1 MANFP
6 KKIAAASHRRSKA
19 SITEWNQFAAARRH
33 THLTNQD
40 FRDHPHT
47 HPVYEQSIYPLTHP
61 AHSSNVRRL
70 VTYASKNNTHKECEY
85 GTYRDGQV
93 VKCLRNP
100 RHAPAGASHK
110 RGAHTGN
117 PMGHPRG
124 HVHPGEEEDE
134 DEEEEYIAP
143 KKRKKS
149 PSVAPVATERRSAR
163 GKGGLNLP
171 PSSAAT
177 SVGIKANRETR
188 RLAREKGW
196 KQ

>member
-1 MANFP
+1 MAHFP
-6 KKIAAASHRRSKA
+6 KKAAAASHRRSKV
-19 SITEWNQFAAARRH
+19 SITEWNQFATANRLRH
-33 THLTNQD
+33 LNGGD
-40 FRDHPHT
+40 FNAHPHT
-47 HPVYEQSIYPLTHP
+47 RPAYEQSIHPYGHP

-70 VTYASKNNTHKECEY
+70 VTYPSTNNTHKECEY

-100 RHAPAGASHK
+100 HHAPAGASHK

-134 DEEEEYIAP
+134 DEEEEEEDRP

-149 PSVAPVATERRSAR
+149 PSVAPVATERRSTR

-171 PSSAAT
+171 PSSAAN
-177 SVGIKANRETR
+177 SSSIKPNRETR

-196 KQ
+196 K